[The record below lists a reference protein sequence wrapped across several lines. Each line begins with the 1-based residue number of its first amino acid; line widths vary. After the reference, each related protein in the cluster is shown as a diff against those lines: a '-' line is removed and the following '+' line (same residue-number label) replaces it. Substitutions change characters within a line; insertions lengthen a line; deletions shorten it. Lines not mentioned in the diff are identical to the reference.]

1 MSERTVRA
9 NARTLPNPAPHPDPN
24 IRALAAQ
31 FETALQAY
39 SVFFHGGG
47 TDDEAAAA
55 TDAVKAVAQKIVAV
69 PGTDISIMR
78 LKARVYLWAESTD
91 LEKLAAEG
99 GDWPSEAV
107 LASLF
112 RDLGVAELDATPGPA
127 MMADRAPAQHE
138 EARSTEA
145 PATEEPELQALIAV
159 WHGTSRRLEETY
171 EASCAAAAR
180 AQQAEQKAAQER
192 ECVAE
197 AKAAWGQAVDDY
209 HAMGARV
216 AKLRATTMA
225 GVIAKLLAAAPHVTE
240 DELKD
245 DAHSAVLAGAA
256 LDARALANVQIGE
269 ART

>member
-9 NARTLPNPAPHPDPN
+9 NARALPEAASYPDAN

-31 FETALQAY
+31 YEAALQAY
-39 SVFFHGGG
+39 HAFYHGSG

-55 TDAVKAVAQKIVAV
+55 TDAVKAVAQKIIAV

-78 LKARVYLWAESTD
+78 LKARVYLWAEDTD

-112 RDLGVAELDATPGPA
+112 RDLGVADLEATPGPA
-127 MMADRAPAQHE
+127 TMADRAPAQHE
-138 EARSTEA
+138 EARLTEA
-145 PATEEPELQALIAV
+145 PATEEPDLQALIAA
-159 WHGTSRRLEETY
+159 WQETSRRLEETY
-171 EASCAAAAR
+171 EASCAAADRAR
-180 AQQAEQKAAQER
+180 LAEQKAAQER
-192 ECVAE
+192 ERVAE
-197 AKAAWGQAVDDY
+197 AKAVWGQAVDDY

-225 GVIAKLLAAAPHVTE
+225 GVIAKLLASAPHVTE
-240 DELKD
+240 DELED

-256 LDARALANVQIGE
+256 LDAQALAQKAGE
-269 ART
+269 ARA